1 MLAKNFDV
9 IIVGGGPAGLSTALH
24 LLQRD
29 TSWGERMMILEKERH
44 PREKL
49 CAGAVIPFGE
59 AVLADLGL
67 SINVPFVHVRETRM
81 QFEDL
86 MVSSQQE
93 TAFVVTHRQEFD
105 AWLHSSALQRGVC
118 IHEGEP
124 AVRVEQKGNGVTV
137 TTSRDRFEAKVL
149 VGADGSTGVVRT
161 QLGLGER
168 GRTARLLEVITPEDP
183 STPEFQEQFANF
195 DFTPMNSGLQGYY
208 WEFPSVINGQS
219 FMNRGVYDSR
229 VHPQRPLADLK
240 TILAER
246 MSARGRSLADYE
258 LKGHPL
264 IWFDPSGPFSREHV
278 LLVGDAAGVDPMIGE
293 GISTALGYG
302 KLAAEVI
309 EDAFRSRDFSFRGYA
324 DQVAAS
330 QMGQALQQERD
341 VADVMYR
348 DLGSQLWRL
357 FWNEQGPL
365 QVNAY

>member
-1 MLAKNFDV
+1 M
-9 IIVGGGPAGLSTALH
+9 GGGPAGLSTALH

-29 TSWGERMMILEKERH
+29 NNWVDRIMLLEKERH

-59 AVLADLGL
+59 AVLAGLGL

-81 QFEDL
+81 RFEDL
-86 MVSSQQE
+86 TVASQQE
-93 TAFVVTHRQEFD
+93 TAFVVTNRQEFD
-105 AWLHSSALQRGVC
+105 AWLNSSALQRGVC
-118 IHEGEP
+118 IHEAEP
-124 AVRVEQKGNGVTV
+124 AVRVAQNGNGVTV
-137 TTSRDRFEAKVL
+137 TTSRDQYEAKVL

-168 GRTARLLEVITPEDP
+168 RRTARLLEVITPEDP

-208 WEFPSVINGQS
+208 WDFPSVINGQS

-229 VHPQRPLADLK
+229 VHPRRPLADLK

-246 MSARGRSLADYE
+246 MSARGRSLEDCE

-264 IWFDPSGPFSREHV
+264 HWFDPSGPFSREHV
-278 LLVGDAAGVDPMIGE
+278 LLVGDAAGVDPMVGE

-302 KLAAEVI
+302 ELAAQVI
-309 EDAFRSRDFSFRGYA
+309 EDAFRSRNFSFRGYP
-324 DQVAAS
+324 DRVAAS
-330 QMGQALQQERD
+330 EMGQALQQQRD
-341 VADVMYR
+341 VADMMYR
-348 DLGSQLWRL
+348 NLGSQMWRL
-357 FWNEQGPL
+357 LWNEQGTL
-365 QVNAY
+365 QANAY